1 MSTSTPIPVYT
12 PSEPTGPPPRDLRD
26 MNNIPLV
33 AVIKDLTDFLTV
45 SDRMVVNRD
54 IHNANHRLKHALN
67 LLVHRCRET
76 YEERDTLKV
85 ERNRSQKE
93 RDELQDELEVQTGL
107 LGLTQ
112 NELNIVQNTITGLD
126 ITIIGLEANLTE
138 LEREFGG
145 MRTTNHRLQQQYNLM
160 RGERNRAIGE
170 RNRALGERDAAR
182 NRLVYAN
189 NRTIEPS
196 STSSQPSTK
205 YDMAAVGIA
214 APIFHGREDEDLN
227 LFIDNFL
234 GYINTVGIDPLDDA
248 GAPPGRVRAMGV
260 LRSCMRDEAARWFDA
275 ELTGK
280 NWELSSIRLVAAA
293 NGGAG
298 ATRRAFRA
306 LVVPENA
313 GAGRLHPNTYVPG
326 SVAHAYSQ
334 VAANAA
340 VTVGDAFFPSRAD
353 IVRTNFKV
361 EEQWR
366 RAGGRPTNRATNG
379 LGNHGG
385 PFNAVNVQNQ
395 PIVLQGILLDQAFM
409 HMRTNFPTVVEE
421 RLQIRF
427 SNLYQEQG
435 EPVRSYYKRVERA
448 GDIVGYNQIMVT
460 DQFYRGL
467 LPENVI
473 EASRIGAAPLN
484 ILIDRLSDLERRKGE
499 MFYGLQRRQGI
510 ERAKKEELAG
520 YTHPVTPHEGRR
532 TYQEFPGTI
541 KQLQARPVRKPP
553 VYRQPQIKPVRLKP
567 RPRVVQQED
576 DEYPDNDWDEPLPD
590 IGDDPGAPEW
600 TREDDQH
607 VIDLIM
613 GYETSQRLPKLLQKV
628 KDRRD
633 DRKLARAMRNL
644 DLNDDAMD
652 IDNNVAS
659 FDDLKIIPDEE
670 GGFQICASSPNK
682 TAVNSPGMPLR
693 GKATPVKIP
702 AKITSKPIPVKA
714 VTKND
719 LLNLLR
725 SADFRK
731 LLRKILQEEIS
742 SVKKVTEISG
752 DLADHRKDQ
761 EQEDRKE
768 DIREDDPMDIDITRL
783 ENTKDLLALGGEVNG
798 ITIQCLA
805 NTCANASFIQRETAE
820 ELGLVIDKSITHNI
834 SGAPGSGRTFGMVK
848 SVSIQLTPEC
858 VITEDLAVLDGYKH
872 REIGLS
878 RTCLKRYNYD
888 VHESREHV
896 TLTCDGKNVFI
907 LIVPDV
913 NRGTKNKVL

>member
-45 SDRMVVNRD
+45 SDHMVVNRD
-54 IHNANHRLKHALN
+54 VHNANHRLKHALN

-85 ERNRSQKE
+85 ERDRSRKE

-126 ITIIGLEANLTE
+126 ITIIGLEGNLTE

-145 MRTTNHRLQQQYNLM
+145 MRTTNRRLQQQYNLM

-313 GAGRLHPNTYVPG
+313 GAGRLHPNTYVPR
-326 SVAHAYSQ
+326 SAAHAYSQ
-334 VAANAA
+334 VAGNAA
-340 VTVGDAFFPSRAD
+340 RTIGEAFFPSRAD

-366 RAGGRPTNRATNG
+366 RAGGRPTNQPVNG
-379 LGNHGG
+379 LGDHGG
-385 PFNAVNVQNQ
+385 PFNAAVQNQ
-395 PIVLQGILLDQAFM
+395 PKVLQGIFLDQAFM

-435 EPVRSYYKRVERA
+435 ESVRSYYKRVERA
-448 GDIVGYNQIMVT
+448 GDIVGYNQIMVS

-473 EASRIGAAPLN
+473 EASRIGSVSLN
-484 ILIDRLSDLERRKGE
+484 ALLDRLSDLERRKGE

-510 ERAKKEELAG
+510 EKAKKEELAG
-520 YTHPVTPHEGRR
+520 YTHPATPHEGAVLQRS
-532 TYQEFPGTI
+532 TDVITQERLQEMLKAQAEELTKNFQVQF
-541 KQLQARPVRKPP
+541 KQLQARPVRKQP
-553 VYRQPQIKPVRLKP
+553 VYRQPQIKPVRPKP
-567 RPRVVQQED
+567 PRRVVDHQD
-576 DEYPDNDWDEPLPD
+576 PDWDDGYVDPD
-590 IGDDPGAPEW
+590 VGDDPDAPAW
-600 TREDDQH
+600 DDQSYLDD
-607 VIDLIM
+607 IDLIM
-613 GYETSQRLPKLLQKV
+613 GRGTSKRLVKQLQKA

-633 DRKLARAMRNL
+633 DLDLARAMRNL

-652 IDNNVAS
+652 IDTNTAS
-659 FDDLKIIPDEE
+659 FEDLKFVPDEE
-670 GGFQICASSPNK
+670 GGFRICTTVK
-682 TAVNSPGMPLR
+682 I
-693 GKATPVKIP
+693 TPVKIP
-702 AKITSKPIPVKA
+702 AKVTGSKTTPIKA

-719 LLNLLR
+719 LLSLLK

-731 LLRKILQEEIS
+731 LLREILQEEIS
-742 SVKKVTEISG
+742 SVRKVVEIPG
-752 DLADHRKDQ
+752 DLVD
-761 EQEDRKE
+761 EGQEDRKE

-783 ENTKDLLALGGEVNG
+783 ENTKDLLALNGEVNG

-805 NTCANASFIQRETAE
+805 DTCANASFIQRGAAE
-820 ELGLVIDKSITHNI
+820 ELGLDIDKSITHNI
-834 SGAPGSGRTFGMVK
+834 SGAPGSGRTYGMVK
-848 SVSIQLTPEC
+848 GVSIQLTPEC
-858 VITEDLAVLDGYKH
+858 VITEDLAVLSDYKH

-896 TLTCDGKNVFI
+896 ALTCDGKNVFI
-907 LIVPDV
+907 PIVPDI
-913 NRGTKNKVL
+913 NQGDKK

>member
-1 MSTSTPIPVYT
+1 
-12 PSEPTGPPPRDLRD
+12 
-26 MNNIPLV
+26 
-33 AVIKDLTDFLTV
+33 
-45 SDRMVVNRD
+45 MVVNRD
-54 IHNANHRLKHALN
+54 VQNANYRLKHALN
-67 LLVHRCRET
+67 LLIHRCRET
-76 YEERDTLKV
+76 YEERDILKA
-85 ERNRSQKE
+85 ERDRFRKE

-112 NELNIVQNTITGLD
+112 DELNIVQDTIT
-126 ITIIGLEANLTE
+126 GLEANLAE

-145 MRTTNHRLQQQYNLM
+145 MRTTNRRLQQQYNIM

-170 RNRALGERDAAR
+170 RNRAIGERDESTFPTNSRSAYPSTM
-182 NRLVYAN
+182 VSDQ
-189 NRTIEPS
+189 TIEPS

-280 NWELSSIRLVAAA
+280 NWELSNIRALAVPEVA
-293 NGGAG
+293 NG
-298 ATRRAFRA
+298 
-306 LVVPENA
+306 
-313 GAGRLHPNTYVPG
+313 LHVGTYLPG
-326 SVAHAYSQ
+326 SDVDAYSRIL
-334 VAANAA
+334 ANAA
-340 VTVGDAFFPSRAD
+340 RTVGETFFPSRAD

-366 RAGGRPTNRATNG
+366 RAGGRPTHQPVNG

-385 PFNAVNVQNQ
+385 PFNAAVQNQ

-427 SNLYQEQG
+427 SNLYQEQD

-448 GDIVGYNQIMVT
+448 GDI
-460 DQFYRGL
+460 
-467 LPENVI
+467 
-473 EASRIGAAPLN
+473 
-484 ILIDRLSDLERRKGE
+484 GE

-510 ERAKKEELAG
+510 EKAKKEELAG
-520 YTHPVTPHEGRR
+520 YTHPVTPHEGAVIQRS
-532 TYQEFPGTI
+532 TDVITQERLQELLKAQAEELTKNFQAQF
-541 KQLQARPVRKPP
+541 KQLQASKPVHKPP
-553 VYRQPQIKPVRLKP
+553 VYRQQIKPVRPKP
-567 RPRVVQQED
+567 RPRVVQDHQD
-576 DEYPDNDWDEPLPD
+576 PDWDD
-590 IGDDPGAPEW
+590 GYVDHDFGDDPGDPDAPEW
-600 TREDDQH
+600 TSEDDQH

-613 GYETSQRLPKLLQKV
+613 GYETSKRFPKRLQKA

-633 DRKLARAMRNL
+633 DLELARAMRNL

-652 IDNNVAS
+652 IDTNTAS
-659 FDDLKIIPDEE
+659 FDDLKIVPDEE
-670 GGFQICASSPNK
+670 GGFRIFKMTPIK
-682 TAVNSPGMPLR
+682 I
-693 GKATPVKIP
+693 PVKV
-702 AKITSKPIPVKA
+702 TSSKPTLIKA

-719 LLNLLR
+719 SLSLLR

-731 LLRKILQEEIS
+731 LLREILREELKSARKSMEIPEDLVEEKQE
-742 SVKKVTEISG
+742 
-752 DLADHRKDQ
+752 
-761 EQEDRKE
+761 E
-768 DIREDDPMDIDITRL
+768 DIREDDPMDIDIARL
-783 ENTKDLLALGGEVNG
+783 ENTKDLLALDGEVNG
-798 ITIQCLA
+798 IAIQCLA
-805 NTCANASFIQRETAE
+805 DTCANASFIQREAAE
-820 ELGLVIDKSITHNI
+820 ELGLDIDKSITHNI

-848 SVSIQLTPEC
+848 GVSIKLTPDC
-858 VITEDLAVLDGYKH
+858 VITENLAVLSDYKH

-888 VHESREHV
+888 VHESREHIA
-896 TLTCDGKNVFI
+896 LTCNEKNVFI
-907 LIVPDV
+907 PIVSDV
-913 NRGTKNKVL
+913 NRGDKK

>member
-1 MSTSTPIPVYT
+1 MWHEI
-12 PSEPTGPPPRDLRD
+12 
-26 MNNIPLV
+26 
-33 AVIKDLTDFLTV
+33 
-45 SDRMVVNRD
+45 
-54 IHNANHRLKHALN
+54 
-67 LLVHRCRET
+67 
-76 YEERDTLKV
+76 
-85 ERNRSQKE
+85 
-93 RDELQDELEVQTGL
+93 GL
-107 LGLTQ
+107 YMP
-112 NELNIVQNTITGLD
+112 
-126 ITIIGLEANLTE
+126 IIGFFL
-138 LEREFGG
+138 EFG
-145 MRTTNHRLQQQYNLM
+145 HW
-160 RGERNRAIGE
+160 
-170 RNRALGERDAAR
+170 D
-182 NRLVYAN
+182 
-189 NRTIEPS
+189 TIEPS

-280 NWELSSIRLVAAA
+280 NWELSNIRLVATA

-306 LVVPENA
+306 LAVPEVAN
-313 GAGRLHPNTYVPG
+313 GLHVGTYLPG
-326 SVAHAYSQ
+326 SDADVYSRVAG
-334 VAANAA
+334 NAA
-340 VTVGDAFFPSRAD
+340 RTVGETFFPSRAD

-366 RAGGRPTNRATNG
+366 RAGGRPTHQPVNG
-379 LGNHGG
+379 LGDHGG
-385 PFNAVNVQNQ
+385 PFNAAAQNQ

-448 GDIVGYNQIMVT
+448 GDIVGYNRIMVT

-510 ERAKKEELAG
+510 EKAKKEELAG
-520 YTHPVTPHEGRR
+520 YTHPVTPHEGAVIQRS
-532 TYQEFPGTI
+532 TDVITQERLQELLKAQAEELTKNFQAQF
-541 KQLQARPVRKPP
+541 KQLQASKPVRKPP
-553 VYRQPQIKPVRLKP
+553 VYRQQIKPIRPKP
-567 RPRVVQQED
+567 RPRVVQDHQD
-576 DEYPDNDWDEPLPD
+576 PDWDD
-590 IGDDPGAPEW
+590 GYVDHDVGDDPDAPEW
-600 TREDDQH
+600 TSDDDQH

-613 GYETSQRLPKLLQKV
+613 GYETSKRFPKRLQKA

-633 DRKLARAMRNL
+633 DLELARAMRNL

-652 IDNNVAS
+652 IDTNTAS
-659 FDDLKIIPDEE
+659 FDDLKIVPDEE
-670 GGFQICASSPNK
+670 GGFRIFKMTPIK
-682 TAVNSPGMPLR
+682 I
-693 GKATPVKIP
+693 PVKV
-702 AKITSKPIPVKA
+702 TSSKPTLIKA

-719 LLNLLR
+719 SLSLLR

-731 LLRKILQEEIS
+731 LLREILREELKS
-742 SVKKVTEISG
+742 ARKSTEIPE
-752 DLADHRKDQ
+752 DLVEEKQ
-761 EQEDRKE
+761 EE
-768 DIREDDPMDIDITRL
+768 DIREDDPMDIDIARL
-783 ENTKDLLALGGEVNG
+783 ENTKDLLALDGEVNG
-798 ITIQCLA
+798 IAIQCLA
-805 NTCANASFIQRETAE
+805 DTCANASFIQREAAE
-820 ELGLVIDKSITHNI
+820 ELGLNIDKSITHNI

-848 SVSIQLTPEC
+848 GVSIKLTPDC
-858 VITEDLAVLDGYKH
+858 VITENLAVLSDYKH

-888 VHESREHV
+888 VHESREHIA
-896 TLTCDGKNVFI
+896 LTCNEKNVFI
-907 LIVPDV
+907 PIVSDV
-913 NRGTKNKVL
+913 NRGDKK

>member
-1 MSTSTPIPVYT
+1 
-12 PSEPTGPPPRDLRD
+12 
-26 MNNIPLV
+26 
-33 AVIKDLTDFLTV
+33 
-45 SDRMVVNRD
+45 MVVNRD
-54 IHNANHRLKHALN
+54 RNAI
-67 LLVHRCRET
+67 
-76 YEERDTLKV
+76 D
-85 ERNRSQKE
+85 
-93 RDELQDELEVQTGL
+93 LEKNAMNYKT
-107 LGLTQ
+107 
-112 NELNIVQNTITGLD
+112 NSS
-126 ITIIGLEANLTE
+126 LEANLAE

-145 MRTTNHRLQQQYNLM
+145 MRTTNRRLQQQYNLM

-170 RNRALGERDAAR
+170 RNRAIGERDVAR

-280 NWELSSIRLVAAA
+280 NWELSNIRLVAAA

-306 LVVPENA
+306 LAVPEVAN
-313 GAGRLHPNTYVPG
+313 GLHVGTYLPG
-326 SVAHAYSQ
+326 SDADVYSRVAG
-334 VAANAA
+334 NAA

-366 RAGGRPTNRATNG
+366 RAGGRPTHQPVNG

-385 PFNAVNVQNQ
+385 PFNAAVQNQ

-448 GDIVGYNQIMVT
+448 GDI
-460 DQFYRGL
+460 
-467 LPENVI
+467 
-473 EASRIGAAPLN
+473 
-484 ILIDRLSDLERRKGE
+484 GE

-510 ERAKKEELAG
+510 EKAKKEELAG
-520 YTHPVTPHEGRR
+520 YTHPVTPHEGAVIQRS
-532 TYQEFPGTI
+532 TDVITQERLQELLKAQAEELTKNFQAQF
-541 KQLQARPVRKPP
+541 KQLQASKPVRKPP
-553 VYRQPQIKPVRLKP
+553 VYRQQIKPVRPKP
-567 RPRVVQQED
+567 QRRVIQDPQD
-576 DEYPDNDWDEPLPD
+576 PDWDD
-590 IGDDPGAPEW
+590 GYVDHNFGDDPGDPDAPEW
-600 TREDDQH
+600 TSEDDQH

-613 GYETSQRLPKLLQKV
+613 GYETSKRFPKRLQKA

-633 DRKLARAMRNL
+633 DLELARAMRNL

-652 IDNNVAS
+652 IDTNTTS
-659 FDDLKIIPDEE
+659 FDDLKIVPDEE
-670 GGFQICASSPNK
+670 GGFRIFKMTPIK
-682 TAVNSPGMPLR
+682 I
-693 GKATPVKIP
+693 PVKV
-702 AKITSKPIPVKA
+702 TSSKPTLIKA

-719 LLNLLR
+719 SLSLLR

-731 LLRKILQEEIS
+731 LLREILREELKS
-742 SVKKVTEISG
+742 ARKSTEIPE
-752 DLADHRKDQ
+752 DLVEEKQ
-761 EQEDRKE
+761 EE
-768 DIREDDPMDIDITRL
+768 DIREDDPMDIDIARL
-783 ENTKDLLALGGEVNG
+783 ENTKDLLALDGEVNG
-798 ITIQCLA
+798 IAIQCLA
-805 NTCANASFIQRETAE
+805 DTCANASFIQREAAE
-820 ELGLVIDKSITHNI
+820 ELGLDIDKSITHNI

-848 SVSIQLTPEC
+848 GVSIKLTPDC
-858 VITEDLAVLDGYKH
+858 VITENLAVLSDYKH

-888 VHESREHV
+888 VHESREHIA
-896 TLTCDGKNVFI
+896 LTCNEKNVFI
-907 LIVPDV
+907 PIVSDV
-913 NRGTKNKVL
+913 NRGDKK

>member
-1 MSTSTPIPVYT
+1 
-12 PSEPTGPPPRDLRD
+12 

-45 SDRMVVNRD
+45 SDRIVVNRD
-54 IHNANHRLKHALN
+54 VQNANHRLKHALN
-67 LLVHRCRET
+67 LLIHRCRET
-76 YEERDTLKV
+76 YEERDILKA
-85 ERNRSQKE
+85 ERDRSRKE

-112 NELNIVQNTITGLD
+112 DELNIVQDTIT
-126 ITIIGLEANLTE
+126 GLEANLAE

-145 MRTTNHRLQQQYNLM
+145 MRTTNRRLQQQYNLM

-170 RNRALGERDAAR
+170 RNRAIGERDVAR

-248 GAPPGRVRAMGV
+248 SAPPGRVRAMGV

-280 NWELSSIRLVAAA
+280 NWELSNIRLVATA

-306 LVVPENA
+306 LAVPEVAN
-313 GAGRLHPNTYVPG
+313 GLHVGTYLPG
-326 SVAHAYSQ
+326 SDADIYSRVAG
-334 VAANAA
+334 NAA

-366 RAGGRPTNRATNG
+366 RAGGRPTHQPVNG

-385 PFNAVNVQNQ
+385 PFNAAVQNQ

-448 GDIVGYNQIMVT
+448 GDI
-460 DQFYRGL
+460 
-467 LPENVI
+467 
-473 EASRIGAAPLN
+473 
-484 ILIDRLSDLERRKGE
+484 GE

-510 ERAKKEELAG
+510 EKAKKEELAG
-520 YTHPVTPHEGRR
+520 YTHPVTPHEGAVIQRS
-532 TYQEFPGTI
+532 TDVITQERLQELLKAQAEELTKNFQAQF
-541 KQLQARPVRKPP
+541 KQLQVSKPVRKLP
-553 VYRQPQIKPVRLKP
+553 VYRQQIKPVRPKP
-567 RPRVVQQED
+567 QRRVVQDHQD
-576 DEYPDNDWDEPLPD
+576 PDWDD
-590 IGDDPGAPEW
+590 GYVDHDVGDDPDAPEW
-600 TREDDQH
+600 TSEDDQH

-613 GYETSQRLPKLLQKV
+613 GYETSKRFPKRLQKA

-633 DRKLARAMRNL
+633 DLELARAMRNL

-652 IDNNVAS
+652 IDTNTTS
-659 FDDLKIIPDEE
+659 FDDLKIVPDEE
-670 GGFQICASSPNK
+670 GGFRIFKMTPIK
-682 TAVNSPGMPLR
+682 I
-693 GKATPVKIP
+693 PVKV
-702 AKITSKPIPVKA
+702 TSSKPTLIKA

-719 LLNLLR
+719 SLSLLR

-731 LLRKILQEEIS
+731 LLREILREELKS
-742 SVKKVTEISG
+742 ARKSTEIPE
-752 DLADHRKDQ
+752 DLVEEKQ
-761 EQEDRKE
+761 EE
-768 DIREDDPMDIDITRL
+768 DIREDDLMDIDIARL
-783 ENTKDLLALGGEVNG
+783 ENTKDLLALDGEVNG
-798 ITIQCLA
+798 IAIQCLA
-805 NTCANASFIQRETAE
+805 DTCANASFIQREAAE
-820 ELGLVIDKSITHNI
+820 ELGLDINKSITHNI

-848 SVSIQLTPEC
+848 GVSIKLTPDC
-858 VITEDLAVLDGYKH
+858 VITENLAVLSDYKH

-878 RTCLKRYNYD
+878 RTCLKCYNYD
-888 VHESREHV
+888 VHESREHIA
-896 TLTCDGKNVFI
+896 LTCNEKNVFI
-907 LIVPDV
+907 PIVSDV
-913 NRGTKNKVL
+913 NRGDKK

>member
-54 IHNANHRLKHALN
+54 VHNANHRLKHAFN

-85 ERNRSQKE
+85 ERDRSRKE

-126 ITIIGLEANLTE
+126 ITIISLEANLTE
-138 LEREFGG
+138 LEHEFGG
-145 MRTTNHRLQQQYNLM
+145 MRTTNRRLQQQYNLM

-170 RNRALGERDAAR
+170 RNRALGKRDAAR

-189 NRTIEPS
+189 NQTIEPS
-196 STSSQPSTK
+196 STFSQPSTK

-214 APIFHGREDEDLN
+214 APIFHDREDEYLN

-248 GAPPGRVRAMGV
+248 GAPPGWVRAMGV
-260 LRSCMRDEAARWFDA
+260 LRSCMRDEAVRWFDA

-280 NWELSSIRLVAAA
+280 NWELSSILKVAAA
-293 NGGAG
+293 NAGAG
-298 ATRRAFRA
+298 CSRRTFRA
-306 LVVPENA
+306 LVVPEGAGGPNA
-313 GAGRLHPNTYVPG
+313 GTYVPG
-326 SVAHAYSQ
+326 SDVATYAGI
-334 VAANAA
+334 AANAV
-340 VTVGDAFFPSRAD
+340 VTVGAAFFPSRAD

-361 EEQWR
+361 EAQWR
-366 RAGGRPTNRATNG
+366 HAGGRPTNRATNG
-379 LGNHGG
+379 LGDHGG
-385 PFNAVNVQNQ
+385 PFNAVNVPNQ
-395 PIVLQGILLDQAFM
+395 PIVLQGIFLDQAFM

-448 GDIVGYNQIMVT
+448 GDIVGYNQIMVS

-473 EASRIGAAPLN
+473 EASRIGSVPLN
-484 ILIDRLSDLERRKGE
+484 ALLDRLNNLERQKGE

-510 ERAKKEELAG
+510 KKAKKEELAG
-520 YTHPVTPHEGRR
+520 YTHPVTPHEGAVLQRS
-532 TYQEFPGTI
+532 TDVITQERLQEMLKAQAEELTKNFQAQF
-541 KQLQARPVRKPP
+541 KQLQARPV
-553 VYRQPQIKPVRLKP
+553 Q
-567 RPRVVQQED
+567 D

-590 IGDDPGAPEW
+590 VGDDPGAPEW

-633 DRKLARAMRNL
+633 DRELARAMRNL

-659 FDDLKIIPDEE
+659 FDNLNIVPNEE
-670 GGFQICASSPNK
+670 GGFRICVVRSAK
-682 TAVNSPGMPLR
+682 KK

-702 AKITSKPIPVKA
+702 VKITGNKSTPAKA
-714 VTKND
+714 VTKID
-719 LLNLLR
+719 LLSLLR

-731 LLRKILQEEIS
+731 LLCEILQEEIS
-742 SVKKVTEISG
+742 SVRKVMEIPE
-752 DLADHRKDQ
+752 DLAEEKQ
-761 EQEDRKE
+761 EE

-798 ITIQCLA
+798 IMIQCLA
-805 NTCANASFIQRETAE
+805 DTCANASFIQRAAAE

-834 SGAPGSGRTFGMVK
+834 SGAPGTGRTFGMGNWIK
-848 SVSIQLTPEC
+848 
-858 VITEDLAVLDGYKH
+858 
-872 REIGLS
+872 
-878 RTCLKRYNYD
+878 
-888 VHESREHV
+888 
-896 TLTCDGKNVFI
+896 
-907 LIVPDV
+907 PDV
-913 NRGTKNKVL
+913 SEMLQL

>member
-1 MSTSTPIPVYT
+1 
-12 PSEPTGPPPRDLRD
+12 
-26 MNNIPLV
+26 
-33 AVIKDLTDFLTV
+33 
-45 SDRMVVNRD
+45 MVVNRD
-54 IHNANHRLKHALN
+54 IQNANHRLKHALN
-67 LLVHRCRET
+67 LLIHRCRET
-76 YEERDTLKV
+76 YEERDILKA
-85 ERNRSQKE
+85 ERDRSRKE

-112 NELNIVQNTITGLD
+112 DELNNVQDTIT
-126 ITIIGLEANLTE
+126 GLEANLAE

-145 MRTTNHRLQQQYNLM
+145 TRTTNRRLQQQYNLM

-170 RNRALGERDAAR
+170 RNRAIGERDAAR
-182 NRLVYAN
+182 NRLVYTN

-280 NWELSSIRLVAAA
+280 NWELSNIRLVAAA
-293 NGGAG
+293 NGGAS

-306 LVVPENA
+306 LVVSENA
-313 GAGRLHPNTYVPG
+313 GTGRLHPNTYVPG
-326 SVAHAYSQ
+326 SAAHAYSL
-334 VAANAA
+334 VAANA
-340 VTVGDAFFPSRAD
+340 VVNIGDAFFPSRAD

-366 RAGGRPTNRATNG
+366 RAGGRPTHLPVNG
-379 LGNHGG
+379 LGDHGG
-385 PFNAVNVQNQ
+385 PFNAAAQNQ

-435 EPVRSYYKRVERA
+435 EPVQSYYKRVERA
-448 GDIVGYNQIMVT
+448 GDIVGYNRIMVT

-484 ILIDRLSDLERRKGE
+484 TLIDRLSDLERQNGE

-510 ERAKKEELAG
+510 EKAKKEELAG
-520 YTHPVTPHEGRR
+520 YTHPVTPHEGAVIQRS
-532 TYQEFPGTI
+532 TDVITQERLQELLKAQAEELTKNFQAQF
-541 KQLQARPVRKPP
+541 KQLQASKPVRKPP
-553 VYRQPQIKPVRLKP
+553 VYRQQIKPVRPKP
-567 RPRVVQQED
+567 RPRVVQDHQD
-576 DEYPDNDWDEPLPD
+576 SDWDD
-590 IGDDPGAPEW
+590 GYVDHDFGDDPGDPDAPEW
-600 TREDDQH
+600 TSENDQH

-613 GYETSQRLPKLLQKV
+613 GYETFKRFPKRLQKA

-633 DRKLARAMRNL
+633 DLELARAMRNL

-652 IDNNVAS
+652 IDTNTAS
-659 FDDLKIIPDEE
+659 FDDLKIVPDEE
-670 GGFQICASSPNK
+670 GGFRIFKMTPIK
-682 TAVNSPGMPLR
+682 I
-693 GKATPVKIP
+693 PVKV
-702 AKITSKPIPVKA
+702 TSSKPTLIKA

-719 LLNLLR
+719 SLSLLR

-731 LLRKILQEEIS
+731 LLREILREELKSARKSTKIPEDLVEEKQEEN
-742 SVKKVTEISG
+742 
-752 DLADHRKDQ
+752 
-761 EQEDRKE
+761 
-768 DIREDDPMDIDITRL
+768 IREDDPMDIDIARL
-783 ENTKDLLALGGEVNG
+783 ENTKDLLALDGKVNG
-798 ITIQCLA
+798 IAIQCLA
-805 NTCANASFIQRETAE
+805 DTCANASFIQREAAE
-820 ELGLVIDKSITHNI
+820 ELGLDIDKSITYNI
-834 SGAPGSGRTFGMVK
+834 SGAPGSGRTFGM
-848 SVSIQLTPEC
+848 
-858 VITEDLAVLDGYKH
+858 H
-872 REIGLS
+872 REIGLN

-888 VHESREHV
+888 VHESREHIA
-896 TLTCDGKNVFI
+896 LTCNEKNVFI
-907 LIVPDV
+907 PIVSDV
-913 NRGTKNKVL
+913 NRGDKK

>member
-1 MSTSTPIPVYT
+1 
-12 PSEPTGPPPRDLRD
+12 
-26 MNNIPLV
+26 
-33 AVIKDLTDFLTV
+33 
-45 SDRMVVNRD
+45 
-54 IHNANHRLKHALN
+54 
-67 LLVHRCRET
+67 
-76 YEERDTLKV
+76 
-85 ERNRSQKE
+85 
-93 RDELQDELEVQTGL
+93 
-107 LGLTQ
+107 
-112 NELNIVQNTITGLD
+112 
-126 ITIIGLEANLTE
+126 
-138 LEREFGG
+138 
-145 MRTTNHRLQQQYNLM
+145 MRTTNRRLQQQYNLM

-170 RNRALGERDAAR
+170 RNRAIGERDESTFPTNSRSAYPSTM
-182 NRLVYAN
+182 VSDQ
-189 NRTIEPS
+189 TIEPS

-205 YDMAAVGIA
+205 YDMAAV
-214 APIFHGREDEDLN
+214 
-227 LFIDNFL
+227 

-280 NWELSSIRLVAAA
+280 NWELSNIRLVATA

-306 LVVPENA
+306 LAVPEVAN
-313 GAGRLHPNTYVPG
+313 GLHVGTYLPG
-326 SVAHAYSQ
+326 SDADVYSRVAG
-334 VAANAA
+334 NAA

-366 RAGGRPTNRATNG
+366 RAGGRPTHQPVNG

-385 PFNAVNVQNQ
+385 PFNAAVQNQ

-448 GDIVGYNQIMVT
+448 GDIVGYNRIMVT

-510 ERAKKEELAG
+510 EKAKKEELAG
-520 YTHPVTPHEGRR
+520 YTHPVTPHEGAVIQRS
-532 TYQEFPGTI
+532 TDVITQERLQELLKAQAEELTKNFQAQF
-541 KQLQARPVRKPP
+541 KQLQASKPVRKPP
-553 VYRQPQIKPVRLKP
+553 VYRQQIKPVRPKP
-567 RPRVVQQED
+567 RPRVVQDHQD
-576 DEYPDNDWDEPLPD
+576 PDWDD
-590 IGDDPGAPEW
+590 GYVDHDFGDDPGDPDAPEW
-600 TREDDQH
+600 TSEDDQH

-613 GYETSQRLPKLLQKV
+613 GYETSKRFPKRLQKA

-633 DRKLARAMRNL
+633 DLELARAMRNL

-652 IDNNVAS
+652 IDTNTAS
-659 FDDLKIIPDEE
+659 FDDLKIVPDEE
-670 GGFQICASSPNK
+670 GGFRICAVRIKMTPIK
-682 TAVNSPGMPLR
+682 I
-693 GKATPVKIP
+693 PVKV
-702 AKITSKPIPVKA
+702 TSSKPTLIKA

-719 LLNLLR
+719 SLSLLR

-731 LLRKILQEEIS
+731 LLREILREELKS
-742 SVKKVTEISG
+742 ARKSTEIPE
-752 DLADHRKDQ
+752 DLVEEKQ
-761 EQEDRKE
+761 EE
-768 DIREDDPMDIDITRL
+768 DIREDDPMDIDIARL
-783 ENTKDLLALGGEVNG
+783 ENTKDLLALDGKVNG
-798 ITIQCLA
+798 IAIQCLA
-805 NTCANASFIQRETAE
+805 DTCANASFIQREAAE
-820 ELGLVIDKSITHNI
+820 ELGLDIDKSITHNI

-848 SVSIQLTPEC
+848 GVSIKLTPDC
-858 VITEDLAVLDGYKH
+858 VITENLAVLSDYKH

-888 VHESREHV
+888 VHESREHIA
-896 TLTCDGKNVFI
+896 LTCNEKNVFI
-907 LIVPDV
+907 PIVSDV
-913 NRGTKNKVL
+913 NRGDKK

>member
-1 MSTSTPIPVYT
+1 MRSWVFLGASIKSSKITTVAWVELKSLTFGISLWDTAVNGISSSLKKSRTTAHFGSSRYLPTRITASHNMYLSPSSFAFLSPINKLIIIVVLPESELPATARRKGHDGANSLPCLDLNMMSTPIAIYT

-54 IHNANHRLKHALN
+54 VQNANHRLKHALN
-67 LLVHRCRET
+67 LLIHRCRET
-76 YEERDTLKV
+76 YEERDILKA
-85 ERNRSQKE
+85 ERDRSRKE

-112 NELNIVQNTITGLD
+112 DELNIVQDTIT
-126 ITIIGLEANLTE
+126 GLEANLAE

-145 MRTTNHRLQQQYNLM
+145 MRMTNRRLQQQYNLM

-170 RNRALGERDAAR
+170 RNRAIGEHDVAR
-182 NRLVYAN
+182 NRL
-189 NRTIEPS
+189 TIEPS

-280 NWELSSIRLVAAA
+280 NWELSNIQLVATA
-293 NGGAG
+293 NGGAS

-306 LVVPENA
+306 LAVPEVAN
-313 GAGRLHPNTYVPG
+313 GLHVGTYLPG
-326 SVAHAYSQ
+326 SDADVYSRVAG
-334 VAANAA
+334 NAA
-340 VTVGDAFFPSRAD
+340 RTVGETFFPSRAD

-366 RAGGRPTNRATNG
+366 RAGGRPTHQPVNG

-385 PFNAVNVQNQ
+385 PFNAAVQNQ

-510 ERAKKEELAG
+510 EKAKKEELAG
-520 YTHPVTPHEGRR
+520 YTHPVTPHEGAVIQRS
-532 TYQEFPGTI
+532 TDVITQERLQELLKAQAEELTKNFQAQF
-541 KQLQARPVRKPP
+541 KQLQASKPVRKPP
-553 VYRQPQIKPVRLKP
+553 VYRQQIKPVRPKP
-567 RPRVVQQED
+567 RPRVVQ
-576 DEYPDNDWDEPLPD
+576 
-590 IGDDPGAPEW
+590 DP
-600 TREDDQH
+600 Q
-607 VIDLIM
+607 V
-613 GYETSQRLPKLLQKV
+613 V
-628 KDRRD
+628 
-633 DRKLARAMRNL
+633 
-644 DLNDDAMD
+644 
-652 IDNNVAS
+652 
-659 FDDLKIIPDEE
+659 
-670 GGFQICASSPNK
+670 
-682 TAVNSPGMPLR
+682 
-693 GKATPVKIP
+693 
-702 AKITSKPIPVKA
+702 
-714 VTKND
+714 
-719 LLNLLR
+719 
-725 SADFRK
+725 
-731 LLRKILQEEIS
+731 
-742 SVKKVTEISG
+742 
-752 DLADHRKDQ
+752 
-761 EQEDRKE
+761 
-768 DIREDDPMDIDITRL
+768 
-783 ENTKDLLALGGEVNG
+783 
-798 ITIQCLA
+798 
-805 NTCANASFIQRETAE
+805 
-820 ELGLVIDKSITHNI
+820 
-834 SGAPGSGRTFGMVK
+834 
-848 SVSIQLTPEC
+848 
-858 VITEDLAVLDGYKH
+858 
-872 REIGLS
+872 
-878 RTCLKRYNYD
+878 
-888 VHESREHV
+888 
-896 TLTCDGKNVFI
+896 
-907 LIVPDV
+907 
-913 NRGTKNKVL
+913 

>member
-1 MSTSTPIPVYT
+1 
-12 PSEPTGPPPRDLRD
+12 
-26 MNNIPLV
+26 
-33 AVIKDLTDFLTV
+33 
-45 SDRMVVNRD
+45 MVVNRD
-54 IHNANHRLKHALN
+54 VQNANHRLKHALN
-67 LLVHRCRET
+67 LLIHRCRET
-76 YEERDTLKV
+76 YEERDILKA
-85 ERNRSQKE
+85 ERNRSRKE

-112 NELNIVQNTITGLD
+112 DELNNVQDTITS
-126 ITIIGLEANLTE
+126 LEANLAE

-145 MRTTNHRLQQQYNLM
+145 MRTTNRRFQQQYNLM

-170 RNRALGERDAAR
+170 RNRAIGERDESTFPTNSRSAYPSTM
-182 NRLVYAN
+182 VSDQ
-189 NRTIEPS
+189 TIEPS
-196 STSSQPSTK
+196 STSFQPSTK

-280 NWELSSIRLVAAA
+280 NWELSNIRLVATA

-306 LVVPENA
+306 LAVPEVAN
-313 GAGRLHPNTYVPG
+313 GLHVGTYLPG
-326 SVAHAYSQ
+326 SDVDAYSRIL
-334 VAANAA
+334 ANAA
-340 VTVGDAFFPSRAD
+340 RTVGETFFPSRAD

-366 RAGGRPTNRATNG
+366 HAGGRPTNQPVNG

-385 PFNAVNVQNQ
+385 PFNAAVQNQ
-395 PIVLQGILLDQAFM
+395 PIVLQEILLDQAFM

-421 RLQIRF
+421 RLQIQF

-448 GDIVGYNQIMVT
+448 GDIVGYNRIMVT

-484 ILIDRLSDLERRKGE
+484 TLIDRLSDLERRKGE

-510 ERAKKEELAG
+510 EKAKKEELAG
-520 YTHPVTPHEGRR
+520 YTHPVTPHEGAVIQRS
-532 TYQEFPGTI
+532 TDVITQERLQELLKAQAEELTKNFQAQF
-541 KQLQARPVRKPP
+541 KQLQASKPVRKPP
-553 VYRQPQIKPVRLKP
+553 VYRQQIKPVRPKP
-567 RPRVVQQED
+567 RPRVVQDHQD
-576 DEYPDNDWDEPLPD
+576 PDWDD
-590 IGDDPGAPEW
+590 GYVDHDFGDDPGDPDAPEW
-600 TREDDQH
+600 TSEDDQH

-613 GYETSQRLPKLLQKV
+613 GYETSKRFPKRLQKA

-633 DRKLARAMRNL
+633 DLELARAMRNL

-652 IDNNVAS
+652 IDTNTAS
-659 FDDLKIIPDEE
+659 FDDLKIVPDEE
-670 GGFQICASSPNK
+670 GGFRIFKMTPIK
-682 TAVNSPGMPLR
+682 I
-693 GKATPVKIP
+693 PVKV
-702 AKITSKPIPVKA
+702 TSSKPTLIKA

-719 LLNLLR
+719 SLSLLR

-731 LLRKILQEEIS
+731 LLREILREELKS
-742 SVKKVTEISG
+742 ARKSTEIPE
-752 DLADHRKDQ
+752 DLVEEKQ
-761 EQEDRKE
+761 EE
-768 DIREDDPMDIDITRL
+768 DIREDDPMDIDIARL
-783 ENTKDLLALGGEVNG
+783 ENTKDLLALDGKVNG
-798 ITIQCLA
+798 IAIQCLA
-805 NTCANASFIQRETAE
+805 DTCANASFIQREAAE
-820 ELGLVIDKSITHNI
+820 ELGLDIDKSITHNI
-834 SGAPGSGRTFGMVK
+834 SGTPGSGRTFGMVK
-848 SVSIQLTPEC
+848 GVSIKLTPDC
-858 VITEDLAVLDGYKH
+858 VITENLAVLSNYKH

-888 VHESREHV
+888 VHESREHIA
-896 TLTCDGKNVFI
+896 LTCNEKNVFI
-907 LIVPDV
+907 PIVSDV
-913 NRGTKNKVL
+913 NRGDKK